1 MTTLRPLSGIRV
13 VEVAQLVAGPYCS
26 TLLGMLGAD
35 VIKIE
40 PLAGDFARA
49 FGPFVDGRSVFYES
63 VNPGKTVERL
73 DLRGN
78 AGRERLAHHLSQAD
92 VVVHNMT
99 PGAATR
105 LGLNQPELGQRYPD
119 LILCAVS
126 AFGNHGAEAN
136 RTGVDLLF
144 QAESGLMAVTGAA
157 DGPATRAGT
166 NVPDVYTAVL
176 AALGVVAALYERD
189 QQGITAEVNVSLLA
203 ATVAMQTCW
212 YAMVGA
218 GETPLRLGNESP
230 FTMPTGTFATRE
242 GDIVISIVS
251 DPQWFELCDV
261 LGITEEVGLRFPSN
275 EARQHSRDEVR
286 LIVETALAPRT
297 AQEWLPL
304 LTARRLPAGLVRT
317 HREVVSARPELFDDY
332 DGIPVPRFPI
342 DLRASEAIAHVPGAK
357 P

>member
-1 MTTLRPLSGIRV
+1 MNGLKPLSGVRV
-13 VEVAQLVAGPYCS
+13 IEVAQLVAGPYCA
-26 TLLGMLGAD
+26 TLLGMLGAE

-49 FGPFVDGRSVFYES
+49 FGPFVDGRSAFFES

-73 DLRGN
+73 DLRGSD
-78 AGRERLAHHLSQAD
+78 GRERLAQHLGQAD

-99 PGAATR
+99 PRAAAR
-105 LGLNQPELGQRYPD
+105 LGLSQPELSQRYPN

-126 AFGNHGAEAN
+126 AFGGEGPEAN

-144 QAESGLMAVTGAA
+144 QAESGLMAVTGQP
-157 DGPATRAGT
+157 DGPATRVGT
-166 NVPDVYTAVL
+166 NVPDFYTAVL
-176 AALGVVAALYERD
+176 AAFGVVGALYQRE
-189 QQGITAEVNVSLLA
+189 QHGITTDVSVSLLA

-218 GETPLRLGNESP
+218 GEAPARLGNESP
-230 FTMPTGTFATRE
+230 FTMPTGTFATRN

-251 DPQWFELCDV
+251 DRHWFELCDALQV
-261 LGITEEVGLRFPSN
+261 SQDDAQRFPSN
-275 EARQHSRDEVR
+275 ESRQQNRETVRSIIEARLASQ
-286 LIVETALAPRT
+286 TAE
-297 AQEWLPL
+297 EWLPL
-304 LTARRLPAGLVRT
+304 LEARQLPAGLVRT
-317 HREVVSARPELFDDY
+317 HREVVLARPELFDDH

-342 DLRASEAIAHVPGAK
+342 DFRSAAAVASSPGVK